1 MSENVETRRRRLLFR
16 AEHRGFKEADLV
28 IGGYAR
34 KNLPNMSEAA
44 LDEFEALID
53 TPDQELYAWI
63 VGREPVPDEFQG
75 PVFDSLAASA
85 VAVAKP

>member
-63 VGREPVPDEFQG
+63 VGREPVPEEFKG